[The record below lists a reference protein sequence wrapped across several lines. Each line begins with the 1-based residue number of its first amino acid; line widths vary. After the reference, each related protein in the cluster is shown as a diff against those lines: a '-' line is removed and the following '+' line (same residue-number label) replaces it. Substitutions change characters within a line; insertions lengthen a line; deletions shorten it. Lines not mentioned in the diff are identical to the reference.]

1 MFPEEFPI
9 EENKEQKEMFLIL
22 QKDYITKEQE
32 LEWRVYYCSLF
43 DSPSFISLIDFC
55 CFFGS
60 LKCFKYLLLNK
71 CEITEKTLK
80 YSIPGGNQEIITI
93 LKEKGYSFEECLETS
108 VKYHR
113 YELTNWL
120 NENYKCRPVFLPKC
134 IRYYNIDA
142 FLYFLEHGH
151 YINEIDENGRTCLH
165 ATLILGSLPIIQY
178 LVEKGANI
186 EAYGIKLLFFLQ
198 AKMVIFQLFK
208 ISLDIQMKKLMDF
221 RECVYILLHLL
232 AHLQLFN
239 ISLKKVLILKQNIF
253 YMESI

>member
-22 QKDYITKEQE
+22 QKDYIDGFIS
-32 LEWRVYYCSLF
+32 RVYYCSLF

-120 NENYKCRPVFLPKC
+120 NENYKCEPVSLPKC

-142 FLYFLEHGH
+142 FFYFLEHGH

-239 ISLKKVLILKQNIF
+239 ILLKRF
-253 YMESI
+253 